1 MPYEL
6 KSNIEYVY
14 LKYSGTVEF
23 SERKKAK
30 EDVINLCFEKGLHRS
45 LVDLRDSDIKM
56 SKSDIINF
64 AASFEKNKLPQ
75 GYRLAVIIGI
85 DNQTEKIIEVMIA
98 GEGISVNYFFDSEDA
113 VNWLTAV

>member
-6 KSNIEYVY
+6 NSNIEYVH
-14 LKYSGTVEF
+14 LKYSGIVEF

-30 EDVINLCFEKGLHRS
+30 EEVINLCFDKGLHRS

-64 AASFEKNKLPQ
+64 AASFEKINLPES
-75 GYRLAVIIGI
+75 YRLAVIIGV
-85 DNQTEKIIEVMIA
+85 DNQTENIIEVMIA
-98 GEGISVNYFFDSEDA
+98 GEGISVNYFFDFEDA
-113 VNWLTAV
+113 VSWLTAV